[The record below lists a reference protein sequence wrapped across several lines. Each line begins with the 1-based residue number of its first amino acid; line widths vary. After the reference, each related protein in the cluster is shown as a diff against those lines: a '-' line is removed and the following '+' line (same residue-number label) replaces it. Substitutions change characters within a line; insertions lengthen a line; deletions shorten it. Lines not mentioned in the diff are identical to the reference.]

1 MESERIDSLM
11 KRNDDRNWKDHWG
24 ERKKERERERK
35 KGVFE
40 RRILD
45 LFDSIR
51 FEFPRISQN
60 SKSSRNFQANFQ
72 LARAK
77 VTMVEGEWSENDEIR
92 QRALDGK
99 RRRPQE
105 IDPRSLV
112 IPAREERCG
121 APIRAES
128 RSNLAAGRRYRQ
140 SRVNGRRCITRSS
153 LVRAANSIRSKS
165 REIVGSKHARR
176 RRFHGAR

>member
-11 KRNDDRNWKDHWG
+11 KRNDDRNWKDHRG
-24 ERKKERERERK
+24 ERKKEREREREK
-35 KGVFE
+35 ERRVFE

-77 VTMVEGEWSENDEIR
+77 VTMVEGE
-92 QRALDGK
+92 
-99 RRRPQE
+99 
-105 IDPRSLV
+105 
-112 IPAREERCG
+112 
-121 APIRAES
+121 
-128 RSNLAAGRRYRQ
+128 
-140 SRVNGRRCITRSS
+140 
-153 LVRAANSIRSKS
+153 
-165 REIVGSKHARR
+165 
-176 RRFHGAR
+176 